1 MNPLIFREY
10 DIRGLAEQDL
20 SDPVV
25 EAIGRGF
32 AAYLRPRGR
41 RRIGLGRDVR
51 LSSPRIQE
59 AFVRGLLQGG
69 LEAVDLGMVPT
80 PAVYFAV
87 HHSSLDGGVVVTGS
101 HNPIEYN
108 GLKLSEGTA
117 SLYGPELQEI
127 RRLAEAE
134 RPAEE
139 TGTRSSAAILGE
151 YADALA
157 ERLRPAR
164 GLRVVVDAGNGTAG
178 PVAPAL
184 YRRLGHTVE
193 ELFCEPDG
201 RFPNHIPDPTLAS
214 TLKRLQERVLASR
227 ADLGIAFDGDADRV
241 GAVDDRGRVLY
252 GDQLLAL
259 YARDLLRRHPGAT
272 ILTEVKSSRALVEDI
287 EAHGGVPIMWKTGH
301 SLIKKKMRETGALL
315 AGEMSGHVF
324 FAEGYYGYDDA
335 VFAGGRL
342 LAVVSEQPDPLS
354 SLVDSLP
361 RYVATPEM
369 RVDCPDDRKFAVVD
383 KVKQSFEGAG
393 RIIDVDGVRVD
404 FGDGW
409 GLLRASNTQP
419 VLVLR
424 FEARTAD
431 RVREIEAMF
440 AERLQRFP
448 EVHWKP

>member
-1 MNPLIFREY
+1 MNPQIFREY
-10 DIRGLAEQDL
+10 DIRGIAETDL
-20 SDPVV
+20 SDGVV

-32 AAYLRPRGR
+32 AAYLAERGR
-41 RRIGLGRDVR
+41 RRIAVGRDVR

-59 AFVRGLLQGG
+59 ALVRGLLDGG
-69 LEAVDLGMVPT
+69 IAVVEIGVVPT
-80 PAVYFAV
+80 PALYFAI
-87 HHSSLDGGVVVTGS
+87 HHRSLDGGAMVTGS

-117 SLYGPELQEI
+117 SLHGPELQEI
-127 RRLAEAE
+127 RRLAERRDPPGRRGE
-134 RPAEE
+134 RTQSP
-139 TGTRSSAAILGE
+139 ILEE
-151 YADALA
+151 YANALA

-164 GLRVVVDAGNGTAG
+164 GLRVVVDAGNGTG
-178 PVAPAL
+178 GLVAPAL

-201 RFPNHIPDPTLAS
+201 RFPNHMPDPTVAAS
-214 TLKRLQERVLASR
+214 LSRLQERVRDSG

-241 GAVDDRGRVLY
+241 GAVDDRGRILY

-259 YARDLLRRHPGAT
+259 YARDLLGRHPGAT

-287 EAHGGVPIMWKTGH
+287 EAHGGVPLMWKTGH

-315 AGEMSGHVF
+315 AGEMSGHIF

-335 VFAGGRL
+335 LFAGGRL
-342 LAVVSEQPDPLS
+342 LSVVAGQAAPLS
-354 SLVDSLP
+354 ALVDSLP

-369 RVDCPDDRKFAVVD
+369 RVDCPDDRKFAIVD
-383 KVKQSFEGAG
+383 EVKSSFQGTG
-393 RIIDVDGVRVD
+393 RVIDVDGVRVD

-409 GLLRASNTQP
+409 GLVRASNTQP

-424 FEARTAD
+424 FEARTP
-431 RVREIEAMF
+431 
-440 AERLQRFP
+440 ERLEAIKGLFGARLRKYP
-448 EVHWKP
+448 EVRWTG